1 MNWYELTSYFNKYQ
15 VKLEKSEIIC
25 IFAPIMAIRKI
36 KLAYLTDHSID
47 EIVDAHVKYVTSPRM
62 EPDEEKS
69 TLVEQEGK
77 FPLWRPAFKVVEE
90 GGKAPRRAILV
101 PKYIFLLHEIITL
114 CRASKGNSIQLNY
127 ADHVEV
133 LGKVYGD
140 MLHNLDIMGIIS
152 VSSEFEIGKKSRK
165 ISLLDWNIGF
175 KNNIENKIVRGYFF
189 ELGKLVIKKEKKK
202 IAFICDVLG
211 KDFVQRYNEN
221 LSQIELVKK
230 EDAIAYIEGRE
241 FDSPSSEQF
250 YRSCIEDFNEGRKYI
265 TSIDDRGRIY
275 HFLTN
280 CPRLLRRFYNL
291 RCDVDISNSQP
302 LLFCDFLIKNYNIDY
317 SVIEYIRNIDN
328 KLLINSNEDNDIYYK
343 GKQLCKILKDS
354 ELERTLYK
362 DIPTDVLLYLYSC
375 MNGFFWDDFV
385 KTFHELDRGD
395 VKENLFREVFYSH
408 SRTMRYKEYG
418 KVFAEIYPNV
428 WHLIREM
435 KKDAELLC
443 NRITK
448 VESELFHAILNQCFA
463 RDWVVVSIHDAIVV
477 LDVKANDNLNIDE
490 LKSVILDEYLKHGL
504 LPSLKVETF

>member
-1 MNWYELTSYFNKYQ
+1 
-15 VKLEKSEIIC
+15 
-25 IFAPIMAIRKI
+25 MATKKIR
-36 KLAYLTDHSID
+36 LAYLTDHSID
-47 EIVDAHVKYVTSPRM
+47 EIVNAHIKYVTSPRM
-62 EPDEEKS
+62 EPDEENGI
-69 TLVEQEGK
+69 LVEQEGK
-77 FPLWRPAFKVVEE
+77 FPLWKPAFKVVEE
-90 GGKAPRRAILV
+90 GGKAPRKAILV

-114 CRASKGNSIQLNY
+114 CRATRNNCIQLNY
-127 ADHVEV
+127 KDHVEV

-152 VSSEFEIGKKSRK
+152 ISNEFEIGKKSRK

-175 KNNIENKIVRGYFF
+175 NDNIENKIVRDYFF
-189 ELGKLVIKKEKKK
+189 ELRKKIIKKEKEK
-202 IAFICDVLG
+202 IAHICDTLG
-211 KDFVQRYNEN
+211 NDFVQRYNEN

-250 YRSCIEDFNEGRKYI
+250 YRYCIEDFNEGRKYI

-302 LLFCDFLIKNYNIDY
+302 LLFCNFLIKNYNIDY
-317 SVIEYIRNIDN
+317 SLIEFIRNIDN
-328 KLLINSNEDNDIYYK
+328 KQLIDNNEDNNNIYYK
-343 GKQLCKILKDS
+343 GKQLSKILNNS
-354 ELERTLYK
+354 ELACTLYK
-362 DIPTDVLLYLYSC
+362 DIPSDILLYLYSC

-385 KTFHELDRGD
+385 NTFHELDRGE

-408 SRTMRYKEYG
+408 TRTMRYKEYG

-448 VESELFHAILNQCFA
+448 VESELFHNILAQCFE

-477 LDVKANDNLNIDE
+477 LDVKANDNLNMDE
-490 LKSVILDEYLKHGL
+490 LKDIILNEYQKHGL
-504 LPSLKVETF
+504 YPSLKVETF

>member
-1 MNWYELTSYFNKYQ
+1 
-15 VKLEKSEIIC
+15 
-25 IFAPIMAIRKI
+25 MATRKI
-36 KLAYLTDHSID
+36 RLAYLTDHSID
-47 EIVDAHVKYVTSPRM
+47 EIVDAHIRYVTSPRM
-62 EPDEEKS
+62 EPDEENS
-69 TLVEQEGK
+69 TLVEQEGR

-90 GGKAPRRAILV
+90 GGKAPRRAILAH
-101 PKYIFLLHEIITL
+101 KYIFLLHEIITL
-114 CRASKGNSIQLNY
+114 CRASRGNSIQLNY
-127 ADHVEV
+127 KDHVEV

-152 VSSEFEIGKKSRK
+152 VSNEFEIGKKSRK

-175 KNNIENKIVRGYFF
+175 KDNIDNKIVRGYFF

-250 YRSCIEDFNEGRKYI
+250 YRYCIEDFNECRKNI

-280 CPRLLRRFYNL
+280 CPRLLRMFYNL

-302 LLFCDFLIKNYNIDY
+302 LLFCNFLIKNYNINY
-317 SVIEYIRNIDN
+317 YLIEFIRNIDN
-328 KLLINSNEDNDIYYK
+328 NLLINNNEDNNIYYK
-343 GKQLCKILKDS
+343 GKQLCKILNDS
-354 ELERTLYK
+354 ELEHTLYRG
-362 DIPTDVLLYLYSC
+362 IPIDVLLYLYSC
-375 MNGFFWDDFV
+375 MKGLFWDDFV
-385 KTFHELDRGD
+385 TTFHELDRGE

-408 SRTMRYKEYG
+408 TRTMRYKEYG

-448 VESELFHAILNQCFA
+448 VESELFHNILAHCFE

-477 LDVKANDNLNIDE
+477 LNVKANDNLNIDE
-490 LKSVILDEYLKHGL
+490 LKDIILNEYQKHGL
-504 LPSLKVETF
+504 YPSLKVEMF

>member
-1 MNWYELTSYFNKYQ
+1 
-15 VKLEKSEIIC
+15 
-25 IFAPIMAIRKI
+25 MATRKI
-36 KLAYLTDHSID
+36 RQAYLTDHSID
-47 EIVDAHVKYVTSPRM
+47 EIVDAHIQYVTSPRM
-62 EPDEEKS
+62 EPDEENG

-90 GGKAPRRAILV
+90 GGKAPRKAILV
-101 PKYIFLLHEIITL
+101 PKYIFLLNEIITL

-127 ADHVEV
+127 KDHVEV

-152 VSSEFEIGKKSRK
+152 VSNEFEIGKKSRK

-175 KNNIENKIVRGYFF
+175 NDNIENKIVRGYFF
-189 ELGKLVIKKEKKK
+189 ELAKLAVKKEKEKVSQ
-202 IAFICDVLG
+202 ICDILG
-211 KDFVQRYNEN
+211 KDFVQKYNEN

-230 EDAIAYIEGRE
+230 EDAIAFIEGKD
-241 FDSPSSEQF
+241 FSSPSSEQF
-250 YRSCIEDFNEGRKYI
+250 YRYCIEDFNEGRRYI

-291 RCDVDISNSQP
+291 RYDVDISNSQP
-302 LLFCDFLIKNYNIDY
+302 LLFCNFLIKNYNIDY
-317 SVIEYIRNIDN
+317 SLIEFIRNIDN
-328 KLLINSNEDNDIYYK
+328 NLLINNNEDNNNIYYK
-343 GKQLCKILKDS
+343 GKQLCKILNDS
-354 ELERTLYK
+354 ELECTLYE
-362 DIPTDVLLYLYSC
+362 DIPSDILLYLYSC

-385 KTFHELDRGD
+385 TTFHELDRGE

-408 SRTMRYKEYG
+408 TRTMRYKEYG

-428 WHLIREM
+428 WRLIKEM

-448 VESELFHAILNQCFA
+448 VESELFHNILAQCFE

-477 LDVKANDNLNIDE
+477 LDVKANENLNIDE
-490 LKSVILDEYLKHGL
+490 LKDVILNEYRKHGL
-504 LPSLKVETF
+504 FPSLKVETF

>member
-1 MNWYELTSYFNKYQ
+1 
-15 VKLEKSEIIC
+15 
-25 IFAPIMAIRKI
+25 MATRKI
-36 KLAYLTDHSID
+36 RLAHLTDYSID
-47 EIVDAHVKYVTSPRM
+47 EIVDAHIKYVTSPKM
-62 EPDEEKS
+62 EPDEENS
-69 TLVEQEGK
+69 ILVEQEGK

-90 GGKAPRRAILV
+90 GGKAPRRAILIH
-101 PKYIFLLHEIITL
+101 KYIFLLHEIITL
-114 CRASKGNSIQLNY
+114 CRATRNSCIQLNY
-127 ADHVEV
+127 TDHVEV
-133 LGKVYGD
+133 LGKCYGD

-152 VSSEFEIGKKSRK
+152 LSDVFEIGKESRK

-175 KNNIENKIVRGYFF
+175 IDNIENKKVREYFF
-189 ELGKLVIKKEKKK
+189 ELGKLVLKREKEKV
-202 IAFICDVLG
+202 AHICDTLG
-211 KDFVQRYNEN
+211 NDFVKRYNEN
-221 LSQIELVKK
+221 LSKIELVKK

-250 YRSCIEDFNEGRKYI
+250 YRYCIEDFNECRKYI

-280 CPRLLRRFYNL
+280 CPRLLRRFFNL
-291 RCDVDISNSQP
+291 RYDVDISNSQP
-302 LLFCDFLIKNYNIDY
+302 LLFCNFLIKNYNINY
-317 SVIEYIRNIDN
+317 SLIEFIRNIDN
-328 KLLINSNEDNDIYYK
+328 NLLINNNEDNNNIYYK

-362 DIPTDVLLYLYSC
+362 NIPIDILLYLYSC

-385 KTFHELDRGD
+385 KTFHELDRGE

-408 SRTMRYKEYG
+408 TRTMRFKEYG

-448 VESELFHAILNQCFA
+448 VESELFHAILNQCFE

-477 LDVKANDNLNIDE
+477 LDVKANENLNIDE
-490 LKSVILDEYLKHGL
+490 LKGIILKEYQKHGIF
-504 LPSLKVETF
+504 PSLKVETF

>member
-1 MNWYELTSYFNKYQ
+1 
-15 VKLEKSEIIC
+15 
-25 IFAPIMAIRKI
+25 MATRKI
-36 KLAYLTDHSID
+36 RLAYLTDYSID
-47 EIVDAHVKYVTSPRM
+47 EIVDAHIKYVTSPKM
-62 EPDEEKS
+62 EPDEENS
-69 TLVEQEGK
+69 ILVEQEGK

-90 GGKAPRRAILV
+90 GGKAPRKAILV
-101 PKYIFLLHEIITL
+101 PKYIFLLNEIITL

-127 ADHVEV
+127 KDHVEV

-152 VSSEFEIGKKSRK
+152 LSDVFEIGKESRK

-175 KNNIENKIVRGYFF
+175 KDNIENKKVREYFF
-189 ELGKLVIKKEKKK
+189 ELRKKNIKKEKEK
-202 IAFICDVLG
+202 IAHICDTLG
-211 KDFVQRYNEN
+211 NDFVKRYNEN
-221 LSQIELVKK
+221 LSKIELVKK

-241 FDSPSSEQF
+241 FDSLSSEQF
-250 YRSCIEDFNEGRKYI
+250 YRYCIEDFNECRKYI

-280 CPRLLRRFYNL
+280 CPRLLRRFFNL
-291 RCDVDISNSQP
+291 RYDVDISNSQP
-302 LLFCDFLIKNYNIDY
+302 LLFCNFLIKNYNINY
-317 SVIEYIRNIDN
+317 SLIEFIRNIDN
-328 KLLINSNEDNDIYYK
+328 NLLINNNEDNNNIYYK

-362 DIPTDVLLYLYSC
+362 NIPIDILLYLYSC

-385 KTFHELDRGD
+385 KTFHELDRGE

-408 SRTMRYKEYG
+408 TRTMRFKEYG

-428 WHLIREM
+428 WRLIREM

-448 VESELFHAILNQCFA
+448 VESELFHNILAQCFE

-477 LDVKANDNLNIDE
+477 LDVKANDNLNMDE
-490 LKSVILDEYLKHGL
+490 LKDIILNEYRKHGL
-504 LPSLKVETF
+504 YPSLKVETF

>member
-1 MNWYELTSYFNKYQ
+1 
-15 VKLEKSEIIC
+15 
-25 IFAPIMAIRKI
+25 MATRKI

-47 EIVDAHVKYVTSPRM
+47 EIVDAHIKYVTSPRV
-62 EPDEEKS
+62 EFDEEWKKIDNGDGVS
-69 TLVEQEGK
+69 K
-77 FPLWRPAFKVVEE
+77 FLTWEPSFHIVEE
-90 GGKAPRRAILV
+90 GDKAPRKAILK

-114 CRASKGNSIQLNY
+114 CRASKNTIQLNY
-127 ADHVEV
+127 TDHVKV

-152 VSSEFEIGKKSRK
+152 LSDVFEIGKESRK
-165 ISLLDWNIGF
+165 ISLIDWNIGF
-175 KNNIENKIVRGYFF
+175 KDNIENKTVREYFF
-189 ELGKLVIKKEKKK
+189 ELGKLVIKKEKEK
-202 IAFICDVLG
+202 IAHICDTLG
-211 KDFVQRYNEN
+211 KDFVKRYNEN

-250 YRSCIEDFNEGRKYI
+250 YRYCIEDFNECRKYI

-280 CPRLLRRFYNL
+280 CPRLLRRFFNL
-291 RCDVDISNSQP
+291 KYDVDISNSQP
-302 LLFCDFLIKNYNIDY
+302 LLFCNFLIKNYNINFFL
-317 SVIEYIRNIDN
+317 IEFIRNIDN
-328 KLLINSNEDNDIYYK
+328 NLLINNNEDNNNIYYK

-354 ELERTLYK
+354 KLGYALYRG
-362 DIPTDVLLYLYSC
+362 IPIDVLLYLYSC
-375 MNGFFWDDFV
+375 MKGLFWDDFV
-385 KTFHELDRGD
+385 TTFHELDRGE

-408 SRTMRYKEYG
+408 TRTMRYKEYG

-428 WHLIREM
+428 WRLIKEM

-448 VESELFHAILNQCFA
+448 VESELFHNILAQCFE

-477 LDVKANDNLNIDE
+477 LDVKANENLNIDE
-490 LKSVILDEYLKHGL
+490 LKGIILNEYKKHGL
-504 LPSLKVETF
+504 FPSLKVETF

>member
-1 MNWYELTSYFNKYQ
+1 
-15 VKLEKSEIIC
+15 
-25 IFAPIMAIRKI
+25 MATKKIR
-36 KLAYLTDHSID
+36 LAYLTDHSID
-47 EIVDAHVKYVTSPRM
+47 EIVNAHIKYVTSPRM
-62 EPDEEKS
+62 EPDEENGI
-69 TLVEQEGK
+69 LVEQEGK
-77 FPLWRPAFKVVEE
+77 FPLWKPAFKVVEE
-90 GGKAPRRAILV
+90 GGKAPRKAILV

-114 CRASKGNSIQLNY
+114 CRATRNNCIQLNY
-127 ADHVEV
+127 KDHVEV

-152 VSSEFEIGKKSRK
+152 ISNEFEIGKKSRK

-175 KNNIENKIVRGYFF
+175 NDNIENKIVRDYFF
-189 ELGKLVIKKEKKK
+189 ELRKKIIKKEKEK
-202 IAFICDVLG
+202 IAHICDTLG
-211 KDFVQRYNEN
+211 NDFVQRYNEN

-250 YRSCIEDFNEGRKYI
+250 YRYCIEDFNEGRKYI

-302 LLFCDFLIKNYNIDY
+302 LLFCNFLIKNYNIDY
-317 SVIEYIRNIDN
+317 SLIEFIRNIDN
-328 KLLINSNEDNDIYYK
+328 KQLIDNNEDNNNIYYK
-343 GKQLCKILKDS
+343 GKQLSKILNNS
-354 ELERTLYK
+354 ELACTLYK
-362 DIPTDVLLYLYSC
+362 DIPSDILLYLYSC

-385 KTFHELDRGD
+385 KTFHELDRGE

-408 SRTMRYKEYG
+408 TRTMRYKEYG

-448 VESELFHAILNQCFA
+448 VESELFHNILAQCFE

-477 LDVKANDNLNIDE
+477 LDVKANDNLNMDE
-490 LKSVILDEYLKHGL
+490 LKDIILNEYQKHGL
-504 LPSLKVETF
+504 YPSLKVETF